1 MSSIVKCIRSTIKA
15 KNEGKEKLFPPERGV
30 QQVQVWC
37 IGRKFKYT
45 SVSLIVEQEDINN
58 TNREIF
64 LQFMIAWKTTNLIY
78 KGCNCNLA
86 GKV

>member
-15 KNEGKEKLFPPERGV
+15 KNEGKEKVVSTRGV

-58 TNREIF
+58 SNREIF